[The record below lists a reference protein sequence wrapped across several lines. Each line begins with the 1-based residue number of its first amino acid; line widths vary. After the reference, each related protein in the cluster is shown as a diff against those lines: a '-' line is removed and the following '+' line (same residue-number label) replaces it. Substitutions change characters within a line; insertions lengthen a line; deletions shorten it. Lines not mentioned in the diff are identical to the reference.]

1 MSLTS
6 RLALLVA
13 LCVTIAVA
21 GVATV
26 ARVSAQNELSDS
38 VDEFL
43 RSRADQV
50 ATEYLAANGSAL
62 SSDRDNN
69 GSGSRRDGGDRLLQT
84 PDAIA
89 QVIDET
95 GRIVDQ
101 VDGALDLPVTPA
113 DLKRAEDVRPSEI
126 RTITL
131 DGESYRLI
139 TRTIGPNRAV
149 QVARSLTANE
159 EALRGLDTRLLLAS
173 LLGVGLAAIVGWGV
187 AHRTA
192 KPVRDLAAQASHVA
206 RTQQLDA
213 TIDLDRSD
221 EVGDL
226 ADSFN
231 EMLRAL
237 DRSRHQ
243 QHRLVQDAGHELRTP
258 LTSVRTNVEV
268 LRRRYDAM
276 DASQRQEILTS
287 LDQEVGALSVLVG
300 ELVDLAT
307 DASAVPEAHEP
318 LDLAEIA
325 EIVANRFRRSHDRN
339 ITVTVTPGASLVVAA
354 AGEVERAVINLVTN
368 AIKFSPAAS
377 PIDIAVAADGAS
389 RRIEVIDQGP
399 GIPPADLERIFDRFY
414 RSDATRTVSG
424 SGLGLAIVAQTAERH
439 GGTVWAR
446 NVSPTGA
453 AVGFSLSPANH
464 AP

>member
-13 LCVTIAVA
+13 LCVTVAVA
-21 GVATV
+21 GVAAV
-26 ARVSAQNELSDS
+26 ARVSADNELSDS

-43 RSRADQV
+43 QSRADQV
-50 ATEYLAANGSAL
+50 ALEYQISNGSG
-62 SSDRDNN
+62 SSGERDNN
-69 GSGSRRDGGDRLLQT
+69 GRPGRRDGGDRVLQT

-113 DLKRAEDVRPSEI
+113 DLARAEGVRSAEL

-139 TRTIGPNRAV
+139 TRNAGTNRAV
-149 QVARSLTANE
+149 QVARSLAATDD
-159 EALRGLDTRLLLAS
+159 ALRGLDTRLLLAS
-173 LLGVGLAAIVGWGV
+173 VLGVGLAAIAGWAV

-192 KPVRDLAAQASHVA
+192 KPVRDLAAQAAHVA
-206 RTQQLDA
+206 RTQQFDA

-226 ADSFN
+226 ANSFN

-268 LRRRYDAM
+268 LRRRYDAL
-276 DASQRQEILTS
+276 DETQRQEILAS
-287 LDQEVGALSVLVG
+287 LDQEVGALSSLVG

-307 DASAVPEAHEP
+307 DASAVPEVHEP
-318 LDLAEIA
+318 VDLTEIA
-325 EIVANRFRRSHDRN
+325 EIVANRFRRSHDRA
-339 ITVTVTPGASLVVAA
+339 IVVTADPGASQIVAA
-354 AGEVERAVINLVTN
+354 PGEVERAVINLVTN
-368 AIKFSPAAS
+368 AIKFSPAES
-377 PIDIAVAADGAS
+377 PIGIALSTDGS
-389 RRIEVIDQGP
+389 NRRIEVTDHGP
-399 GIPPADLERIFDRFY
+399 GIPPEDLERIFDRFY

-439 GGTVWAR
+439 HGTVWAR

-453 AVGFSLSPANH
+453 AVGFSLH
-464 AP
+464 TV